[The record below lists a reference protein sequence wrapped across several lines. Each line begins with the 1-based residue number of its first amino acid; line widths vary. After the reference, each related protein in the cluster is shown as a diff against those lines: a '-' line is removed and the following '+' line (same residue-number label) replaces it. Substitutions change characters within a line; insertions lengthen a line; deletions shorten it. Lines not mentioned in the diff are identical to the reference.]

1 MAPGSKVPDRWLDYT
16 PMGERIPGTRFIC
29 MKVPLREYF
38 LKDLEDHEKF
48 NCTKALETAG
58 EKGHNLGLVI
68 DLSYSRKYYDPM
80 EFESKNVL
88 HKKIYVPGQQ
98 LPPPSIVDEFSNAVT
113 KFERENEHND
123 DLIAVHCTHGL
134 NRTGYIVCR
143 HLIDRKL
150 FNPQDAIEAFNKAR
164 GHSIEREAYVQ
175 DLLSP
180 PGQSQRRQEDRRRER
195 TRNRRRESDN
205 YFEKPKPLWRERGNV
220 QLPREFQPL
229 HYGRSYGHQ
238 QFADCNSGGF
248 DFYDPYRSPPH
259 WGMYGGYTM
268 WRGPYARP
276 QNSRPH
282 NGTHFRTARGRTYY

>member
-1 MAPGSKVPDRWLDYT
+1 
-16 PMGERIPGTRFIC
+16 

-38 LKDLEDHEKF
+38 LNGLEDHEKF

-80 EFESKNVL
+80 EFESKNIL

-98 LPPPSIVDEFSNAVT
+98 LPAASIIDEFSNAVT

-150 FNPQDAIEAFNKAR
+150 FKPQVAVEAFNNAR
-164 GHSIEREAYVQ
+164 GHNIEREAYVQ

-180 PGQSQRRQEDRRRER
+180 PGQSQRRQDDRRRER
-195 TRNRRRESDN
+195 TRNRRHESDN
-205 YFEKPKPLWRERGNV
+205 YFEKPKPLWRERNNMKF
-220 QLPREFQPL
+220 PREFQPL

-238 QFADCNSGGF
+238 RFADRNGGGF
-248 DFYDPYRSPPH
+248 DFNDAFRWPPRQ
-259 WGMYGGYTM
+259 GMYGGYSTM
-268 WRGPYARP
+268 WRGPYARS
-276 QNSRPH
+276 QNRSH
-282 NGTHFRTARGRTYY
+282 GGMHFTYSRGRTHY